1 MVRSGV
7 FPVGC
12 GSAAP
17 REHIIER
24 KCILQKFNKY
34 LIMPLLILVMVF
46 LFPVNVLADVR
57 EMDEDDAKVIRS
69 FLTEYNPGHNYL
81 GTSTVSH
88 CTCYI
93 VYSSDSGSTY
103 EIKMLPAP
111 AYVSNKRGWY
121 TAHLPVSNVQG
132 RNNNSYTF
140 LYDMNA
146 RAFKSTT
153 VPYSSA
159 SIEDASVD
167 STLSLCYENW
177 KIVASNFDLVDKDG
191 TVFFQR
197 APLPV
202 PKLWEVMGMK
212 FKQVQSHL
220 LQMGMELVI
229 VVILVVSCLLF
240 PIFWRKSL
248 ESLLP

>member
-159 SIEDASVD
+159 SIEDA
-167 STLSLCYENW
+167 
-177 KIVASNFDLVDKDG
+177 NFDLVDKDG

>member
-1 MVRSGV
+1 MSGV

-34 LIMPLLILVMVF
+34 LIMPLLLLVMVF

-93 VYSSDSGSTY
+93 VYSSNGGLAY

-111 AYVSNKRGWY
+111 AYVSNERGWY

-140 LYDMNA
+140 LYNMNA

-159 SIEDASVD
+159 SIEDASDD
-167 STLSLCYENW
+167 STLSLCYESW

-197 APLPV
+197 TPLPV
-202 PKLWEVMGMK
+202 SQLWEAMGTEAP
-212 FKQVQSHL
+212 QVQRQL
-220 LQMGMELVI
+220 LQTGKRIAIVI
-229 VVILVVSCLLF
+229 ILVVSYLIF
-240 PIFWRKSL
+240 PVFWRKCL